1 MSVAAPPLHAPAVPA
16 PAGGGQRSALR
27 EEARRYARAYAR
39 SASSM
44 AGLVLVA
51 VFVIMAAIGPWI
63 VPYPEDGRGT
73 VNLDRKLQPP
83 SAAHWFG
90 TDEVGNDVY
99 TRVVLGAR
107 VSLQIGLIITVVAA
121 LIGVPL
127 GIVAG
132 HVGGRLGEIIM
143 RVTDVFLSVPALMLA
158 LAVVG
163 ALGPGIVNAMI
174 ALSLVW
180 WPGYVRLVQA
190 KTLALGQETFVEA
203 ARAGGAGRP
212 RIVMVHLLPNCVS
225 PIIVKASMDM
235 GTAIL
240 AAASLGFI
248 GLGAQPPYPEWGAMI
263 SHGRNYLPTWWWY
276 SAFPGLAIYFTVLG
290 FNLVGDGLRDLLDP
304 KSRA

>member
-1 MSVAAPPLHAPAVPA
+1 VTARVLAAGWLQV
-16 PAGGGQRSALR
+16 GDGRRR
-27 EEARRYARAYAR
+27 ELRRYVRLFTR
-39 SASSM
+39 SASSL
-44 AGLVLVA
+44 AGLAIVLVFLA
-51 VFVIMAAIGPWI
+51 VTAVGPWI
-63 VPYPEDGRGT
+63 VPYPEDARGA
-73 VNLDRKLQPP
+73 VHLERKLQPP

-107 VSLQIGLIITVVAA
+107 VSLQIGLIITTIAA

-132 HVGGRLGEIIM
+132 YLGGTVGELIM
-143 RVTDVFLSVPALMLA
+143 RVTDVFLSVPALILA

-180 WPGYVRLVQA
+180 WPGYVRLVQG
-190 KTLALGQETFVEA
+190 KTLALKQETYVEA
-203 ARAGGAGRP
+203 ARAVGTGRL
-212 RIVMVHLLPNCVS
+212 RIVFVHILPNCVS
-225 PIIVKASMDM
+225 PIVVKASMDM
-235 GTAIL
+235 GLAIL

-248 GLGAQPPYPEWGAMI
+248 GLGAQPPHPEWGAMI

-276 SAFPGLAIYFTVLG
+276 SAFPGLAIYLTVLG
-290 FNLVGDGLRDLLDP
+290 FNLLGDGLRDLLDP
-304 KSRA
+304 KSRSAG

>member
-1 MSVAAPPLHAPAVPA
+1 VSARVLSLEGAGPR
-16 PAGGGQRSALR
+16 AGGAS
-27 EEARRYARAYAR
+27 EWRRYGRAYAR

-44 AGLVLVA
+44 AGLVIVVAFLVVAA
-51 VFVIMAAIGPWI
+51 VGPWI
-63 VPYPEDGRGT
+63 VPYPDDARGA
-73 VNLDRKLQPP
+73 VHLDQKLRPP
-83 SAAHWFG
+83 DAGHWFG

-107 VSLQIGLIITVVAA
+107 VSLQIGLVITVVAA

-132 HVGGRLGEIIM
+132 YVGGLAGEAIM
-143 RVTDVFLSVPALMLA
+143 RVTDVFLSVPALVLA

-163 ALGPGIVNAMI
+163 ALGPGILNAML

-180 WPGYVRLVQA
+180 WPGYVRLVQS
-190 KTLALGQETFVEA
+190 KTLALAQETYVEA
-203 ARAGGAGRP
+203 ARAGGAGRA
-212 RIVMVHLLPNCVS
+212 RIVFLHILPNCVS
-225 PIIVKASMDM
+225 PIVVKASMDM

-240 AAASLGFI
+240 AAAGLGFI

-263 SHGRNYLPTWWWY
+263 SYGRNYLPTWWWY
-276 SAFPGLAIYFTVLG
+276 SAFPGVAIYLTVLG

-304 KSRA
+304 KTRG